1 MPIRG
6 LIEEIQNQESNRKG
20 VRLQGLKLT
29 KSEAT
34 LKKKKFDDNLKV
46 QMHKS
51 ETKNQDESDAKLLV

>member
-1 MPIRG
+1 LPIRG

-34 LKKKKFDDNLKV
+34 LKKKIDDHLKV

-51 ETKNQDESDAKLLV
+51 ETKDQDESDAKLLV